1 MAAHRKP
8 RPSPLGR
15 PAARTAA
22 TLALASAATAT
33 LFEGSGHAD
42 PAGPRRTPAQVR
54 TEVDRLY
61 QEAEVATERY
71 NGAKERADAARV
83 SYDRLRDEAARRTER
98 LNTARQSLGA
108 VAAAQYRSGG
118 LDPALQLAL
127 TSDPDDYLERAALAQ
142 KAGDRQAAALTAVR
156 REIAG
161 LAQLRAESADRLTAL
176 RGHEAELRRQK
187 ATVLDKLATARRLL
201 ARLTAEERARY
212 EAAVAARTTPTA
224 AGTSGAA
231 AGGGTAA
238 RADRSS
244 GDRGTG
250 AGPGTTPA
258 SASAPAAATAPAVG
272 RASAALS
279 FARAQLG
286 KPYVWGATGPSAY
299 DCSGLTQAAWRA
311 AGVSLPRTTY
321 TQINAGRRVSRS
333 ELAPGDLVFFYSG
346 ISHVGLYIGGGQM
359 IHAPRPGAP
368 VRIAPIDEMPFAG
381 ATRVA

>member
-8 RPSPLGR
+8 RPSSLGR
-15 PAARTAA
+15 PAVRTAA
-22 TLALASAATAT
+22 TLALASAAGAT

-42 PAGPRRTPAQVR
+42 PAAPGRTPAQVR

-61 QEAEVATERY
+61 QEAEAATERY
-71 NGAKERADAARV
+71 NGAKEQADAARA
-83 SYDRLRDEAARRTER
+83 SFDRLRDEAARRTER
-98 LNTARQSLGA
+98 LNTARRGLGA

-118 LDPALQLAL
+118 LDPAVQLAL
-127 TSDPDDYLERAALAQ
+127 TSNPDQYLERTALAE
-142 KAGDRQAAALTAVR
+142 KAGDRQAAAVTAVR
-156 REIAG
+156 RELAG
-161 LAQLRAESADRLTAL
+161 LAQLRAESAGRLTAL

-187 ATVLDKLATARRLL
+187 ATVLGKLAAARALL

-212 EAAVAARTTPTA
+212 EAAVAARTAPTSGTTARAGADA
-224 AGTSGAA
+224 AGTTT
-231 AGGGTAA
+231 GGTTA

-244 GDRGTG
+244 GDR
-250 AGPGTTPA
+250 
-258 SASAPAAATAPAVG
+258 APVAAPTG
-272 RASAALS
+272 RASAAIS

-286 KPYVWGATGPSAY
+286 KPYVWGATGPSGY

-368 VRIAPIDEMPFAG
+368 IRIAPIDEMPFAG

>member
-8 RPSPLGR
+8 RQSPLGGR
-15 PAARTAA
+15 PVRTAA
-22 TLALASAATAT
+22 TLALVSAAGAT
-33 LFEGSGHAD
+33 LFEGSGHAA
-42 PAGPRRTPAQVR
+42 PSPTPAQVKAQ
-54 TEVDRLY
+54 VDRLY
-61 QEAEVATERY
+61 EEAEVATEKY
-71 NGAKERADAARV
+71 NGAKEQADTARAAF
-83 SYDRLRDEAARRTER
+83 DRLRDEAARRTER
-98 LNTARQSLGA
+98 LNRSRDALGA

-118 LDPALQLAL
+118 LDPAIQLAL
-127 TSDPDDYLERAALAQ
+127 TSDPDQYLERAAIAE

-156 REIAG
+156 RE
-161 LAQLRAESADRLTAL
+161 LAVVRQLRAQSEGRLKEL
-176 RGHEAELRRQK
+176 RTHEAELRRQK
-187 ATVLDKLATARRLL
+187 TAVQSKLDAARTLL

-212 EAAVAARTTPTA
+212 EAAVAAGSHDA
-224 AGTSGAA
+224 ANASAA
-231 AGGGTAA
+231 PATA
-238 RADRSS
+238 RADRA
-244 GDRGTG
+244 GTVRG
-250 AGPGTTPA
+250 PI
-258 SASAPAAATAPAVG
+258 SAPTG
-272 RASAALS
+272 RAAEAIS

-368 VRIAPIDEMPFAG
+368 VRVAPIDEMPFAG
-381 ATRVA
+381 ATRVG